1 MKYVCELLQI
11 KYPIIQGG
19 MGNISNAQL
28 TAAVSEAGGLGTIG
42 CGTMTPEE
50 VEKIILETKKR
61 TDKNFAINIAISVS
75 PYTKEL
81 MDLVIQHKV
90 PVVSLSAGNPAPFI
104 PLLHEH
110 GVKVIALVASVKHA
124 QKAEAAGVDILVA
137 EGFEAAGINSSLELT
152 TFTLI
157 PQIVKHVKVPVLAA
171 GGIGDGKGLA
181 AALMLGASGVQMGTR
196 LIATKE
202 APFHEQYKGR
212 LIGAGDTE
220 TTIFGRSVGRVRR
233 ILKTPYA
240 NILNEREQ
248 AGMTLEQYAEWTSE
262 DKHIKG
268 AVEGDMENG
277 FINSG
282 QIAGLIE
289 DVPTVKELLERM
301 IEEANEQLNRSAEE
315 LKEIAERTGK

>member
-1 MKYVCELLQI
+1 MKCVCELLGI
-11 KYPIIQGG
+11 KYPMIQGG

-28 TAAVSEAGGLGTIG
+28 AASVSEAGGLGTIG
-42 CGTMTPEE
+42 CGTMAPEE
-50 VEKIILETKKR
+50 VEKIILETKQR
-61 TDKNFAINIAISVS
+61 TNKPFAVNIAISVS

-81 MDLVIQHKV
+81 IELVIKHEV
-90 PVVSLSAGNPAPFI
+90 SAVSLSAGNPSPFI
-104 PLLHEH
+104 PVLHEH

-124 QKAEAAGVDILVA
+124 KKAEAAGADILVA

-157 PQIVKHVKVPVLAA
+157 PQIAKNVSVPVLAA

-181 AALMLGASGVQMGTR
+181 AALLLGASGVQMGTR

-202 APFHEQYKGR
+202 APFHDVYKQN
-212 LIGAGDTE
+212 LVKASDTE

-240 NILNEREQ
+240 KTLDGREK
-248 AGMTLEQYAEWTSE
+248 AGMTLEDYLEWTSE

-268 AVEGDMENG
+268 AIEGDMENG

-282 QIAGLIE
+282 QIAGLID
-289 DVPTVKELLERM
+289 DVPSVSELFEAM
-301 IEEANEQLNRSAEE
+301 MEEARNQLKLSTQALEAIQE
-315 LKEIAERTGK
+315 K